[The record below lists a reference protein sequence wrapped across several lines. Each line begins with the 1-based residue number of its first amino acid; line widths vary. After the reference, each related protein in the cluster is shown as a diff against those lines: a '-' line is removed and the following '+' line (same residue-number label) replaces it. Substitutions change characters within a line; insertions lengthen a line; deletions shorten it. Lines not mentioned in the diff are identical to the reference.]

1 MKKKGFTLVELIAV
15 MAIMSVI
22 LVAIG
27 GLYVTGIKRAESTK
41 INGDIENK
49 YRNFY
54 QVTKDSISKN
64 RGNIHLFYNNESKQ
78 WWNFYVKAGTNM
90 NFINE
95 GKKDGY
101 SVQKA
106 YLATKNITGDKEKI
120 LVSFGNGK
128 VRSFYMIEVNGK
140 DVEYNYDA
148 NNNNQGKIDIKGE
161 ILSYH
166 KLCDD
171 VTKFNINESNNV
183 YYFYI
188 QYTKKEVIRDYDFSV
203 NETDDRVVT
212 VEDSNNSED
221 DNNQRGEPYSS
232 KPLDDFYNSIGG
244 ITLLNSNNIVLNSS
258 LHFTHSSYYVSG
270 EANGSEDGDRKF
282 ESIVQ
287 NNSKFWGTVATNN
300 IKNLNNGNMNSIEL
314 SLKFKKGFNYTIYD
328 NYIKACIKRMGNYNI
343 ILVKNNGQ
351 FDLFNN
357 FEEINGGL
365 SQYVLAIIRDEN
377 NGHILLTNLSINLD
391 NCTVNNMLIY
401 TSKNINLSSV
411 KCRNSSLVS
420 GGSVYIY
427 GPLSINGEYS
437 KTDTTKFYISKFFE

>member
-27 GLYVTGIKRAESTK
+27 GLYVTGIKRSESTK
-41 INGDIENK
+41 IKGDIENG

-54 QVTKDSISKN
+54 QVTKDTISKN
-64 RGNIHLFYNNESKQ
+64 RGDIQLFYNNESKQ
-78 WWNFYVKAGTNM
+78 WWNFYVKPGTNS

-106 YLATKNITGDKEKI
+106 YLAMKNSTGDKEKI
-120 LVSFGNGK
+120 LVSFGNSE

-140 DVEYNYDA
+140 DVTYNYGS
-148 NNNNQGKIDIKGE
+148 NNNSQGKVDITGE
-161 ILSYH
+161 ILSYQ

-171 VTKFNINESNNV
+171 VSKFKINESNNV

-203 NETDDRVVT
+203 NKTDDRVVT
-212 VEDSNNSED
+212 VEDNNSEGG
-221 DNNQRGEPYSS
+221 NQGGGSDSS

-244 ITLLNSNNIVLNSS
+244 MTLLNSNNIVLKGS
-258 LHFTHSSYYVSG
+258 LHITDSSYYVNG
-270 EANGSEDGDRKF
+270 EAKGSEDDDRKF

-287 NNSKFWGTVATNN
+287 NNSQFWGIVSTNN

-314 SLKFKKGFNYTIYD
+314 SLKLKNNLKYTIND
-328 NYIKACIKRMGNYNI
+328 NYIKNCIKRMGNYNM
-343 ILVKNNGQ
+343 ILVEDNGRY
-351 FDLFNN
+351 DLFNN

-365 SQYVLAIIRDEN
+365 NQYVIAILRDEN
-377 NGHILLTNLSINLD
+377 NGYILLTNLSINLD
-391 NCTVNNMLIY
+391 NCSVNNMLIY
-401 TSKNINLSSV
+401 TSKNINLNSV
-411 KCRNSSLVS
+411 NCRKSSLVS
-420 GGSVYIY
+420 EESIYIDGSV
-427 GPLSINGEYS
+427 SINGEYT